1 MTISKAV
8 AAKKASIKKAAAKKA
23 PVKKDAAEKGSIKPA
38 PRALTPQ
45 EAAAYR
51 RIYMANRDK
60 VTGYLLELKHG
71 LVRPAYWVGFKF
83 EYKGT
88 KFMFTCN
95 RPFSALPTMEDIGM
109 AIKFARKEIMPEN
122 LILSLPYTLTTLP
135 KERSDELDQ
144 AAAKVNK
151 AYREHCKSVLVYSNF
166 VKANSPFSMYQHA
179 GSGFLAANFR
189 ETTFD
194 FELSKDNKSIS
205 FGTVA
210 VNVITDNDLSK
221 YKFFAGFVGSDVV
234 RVLFPEDKHE
244 IRNMA
249 VAAVSFERG
258 YMADCSAVMNKF
270 LTVLGKLEKKGSK

>member
-1 MTISKAV
+1 MTVSKAV
-8 AAKKASIKKAAAKKA
+8 AAKKASAKKA
-23 PVKKDAAEKGSIKPA
+23 PVKKDAAKPAVRPA
-38 PRALTPQ
+38 PRVLTAN
-45 EAAAYR
+45 EVAAYR

-83 EYKGT
+83 EIKGT
-88 KFMFTCN
+88 KYMFTCN

-109 AIKFARKEIMPEN
+109 AIKFARKEITDKD
-122 LILSLPYTLTTLP
+122 LVLSLPYTLTTLP

-144 AAAKVNK
+144 AASKVCK

-166 VKANSPFSMYQHA
+166 VKTNTIFSMYQHV

-194 FELSKDNKSIS
+194 FELSKDNKSIA
-205 FGTVA
+205 FATLA
-210 VNVITDNDLSK
+210 LNVITDNDLSK
-221 YKFFAGFVGSDVV
+221 YKFFAGFGSPDVV
-234 RVLFPEDKHE
+234 RVVFPEDKLAL
-244 IRNMA
+244 RNMN

-258 YMADCSAVMNKF
+258 YMADCGANMNKF
-270 LTVLGKLEKKGSK
+270 LDSLRKIEKKGSK

>member
-8 AAKKASIKKAAAKKA
+8 AAKKTSIKKAAAKKA
-23 PVKKDAAEKGSIKPA
+23 PVKKDDAEKGAVKPA

-45 EAAAYR
+45 EATAYR

-83 EYKGT
+83 EIKGT
-88 KFMFTCN
+88 KYMFTCN

-109 AIKFARKEIMPEN
+109 AIKFARKEISSKD

-135 KERSDELDQ
+135 KERSDELEQ
-144 AAAKVNK
+144 AAAKVAK
-151 AYREHCKSVLVYSNF
+151 AYREHCKSVLTYSNF
-166 VKANSPFSMYQHA
+166 VKTNTIFSMYQHV

-194 FELSKDNKSIS
+194 FELSKDNKSIAFS
-205 FGTVA
+205 TLVL
-210 VNVITDNDLSK
+210 NVITDNDLSK
-221 YKFFAGFVGSDVV
+221 YKFFAGFAGSDVV
-234 RVLFPEDKHE
+234 KVLFPEDKHE
-244 IRNMA
+244 IRNMN
-249 VAAVSFERG
+249 VAAVAFVNDF
-258 YMADCSAVMNKF
+258 MADCSTNMNKF
-270 LTVLGKLEKKGSK
+270 LATLGKIEKKGSK